1 MDASFSSPPS
11 CTPPP
16 LPRASARAGLRVA
29 LLIDH
34 RLQETALLTF
44 RLRVIIR
51 SQQPV
56 SRQARGNCR
65 CRSLLPQK
73 RRSAARKGSWKRDDV
88 RFEAKLYLLLHVYCL
103 LTKLPRPRDKNERTC
118 LRVKLPPAHRPPST
132 RHSETATCPPPTIY
146 QTQWNCHLST
156 AHHLPDT
163 VKLPPVHR
171 PPSTRHSETATCP
184 PPTIY
189 QTRWNCHL
197 STAHHLPDTVKLPP
211 VHRPPSTRHG
221 RGFINCPFNVER
233 QSGKL
238 WIPIFIVCDAYV

>member
-16 LPRASARAGLRVA
+16 LPRASARFGLRVA

-65 CRSLLPQK
+65 CRSLLPQNP
-73 RRSAARKGSWKRDDV
+73 RSAARKGSWKRDNF

-103 LTKLPRPRDKNERTC
+103 FNQVAKAKRQERKD
-118 LRVKLPPAHRPPST
+118 LSS
-132 RHSETATCPPPTIY
+132 SETATCT
-146 QTQWNCHLST
+146 
-156 AHHLPDT
+156 
-163 VKLPPVHR
+163 
-171 PPSTRHSETATCP
+171 

-189 QTRWNCHL
+189 QTRSRLHILSLQRRTSIRKVMNTNFYSLRRVCLVFVSETLLL
-197 STAHHLPDTVKLPP
+197 STRRKINIDAQCHPNIVLFLTVYSYAHNFT
-211 VHRPPSTRHG
+211 PSIDRALILSILNGLHT
-221 RGFINCPFNVER
+221 
-233 QSGKL
+233 
-238 WIPIFIVCDAYV
+238 

>member
-16 LPRASARAGLRVA
+16 LPRASARSGLRVA

-65 CRSLLPQK
+65 CRSLLPQNP
-73 RRSAARKGSWKRDDV
+73 RSAARKGSWKRDDV

-118 LRVKLPPAHRPPST
+118 LRVKLPP
-132 RHSETATCPPPTIY
+132 
-146 QTQWNCHLST
+146 
-156 AHHLPDT
+156 
-163 VKLPPVHR
+163 
-171 PPSTRHSETATCP
+171 
-184 PPTIY
+184 
-189 QTRWNCHL
+189 
-197 STAHHLPDTVKLPP
+197 

-221 RGFINCPFNVER
+221 RDFIYCPFNVER

-238 WIPIFIVCDAYV
+238 

>member
-16 LPRASARAGLRVA
+16 LPRASARSGLRVA

-51 SQQPV
+51 SQQLV
-56 SRQARGNCR
+56 SRQARGNCC

-73 RRSAARKGSWKRDDV
+73 PRSAARKGSWKRDDV
-88 RFEAKLYLLLHVYCL
+88 RFKAKLYLLLHVYCL

-118 LRVKLPPAHRPPST
+118 LRVKLPP
-132 RHSETATCPPPTIY
+132 
-146 QTQWNCHLST
+146 
-156 AHHLPDT
+156 
-163 VKLPPVHR
+163 VHR

-189 QTRWNCHL
+189 QTRSRLHILSLQRRTSIRKVMNTNFYSLPRVCLVFVSEALLL
-197 STAHHLPDTVKLPP
+197 STRRKISIDAQCHPNIVLFLTVYSYAHNFT
-211 VHRPPSTRHG
+211 PSIDRALILSILNGLHT
-221 RGFINCPFNVER
+221 
-233 QSGKL
+233 
-238 WIPIFIVCDAYV
+238 